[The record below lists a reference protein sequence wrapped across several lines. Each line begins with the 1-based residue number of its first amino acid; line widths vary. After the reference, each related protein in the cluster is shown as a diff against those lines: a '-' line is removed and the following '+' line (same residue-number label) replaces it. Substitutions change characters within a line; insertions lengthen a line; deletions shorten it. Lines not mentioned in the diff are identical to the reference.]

1 MREDLVN
8 RECAAKQHRRDAA
21 PQRLVSRGAS
31 IHLER
36 GPDGRVGATG
46 DLSASF
52 GHRLGQ
58 GDASDGIYAGWHW
71 DGTHLALSNDAYGFY
86 PLFVWIAS
94 TSCVLA
100 TELTELLAL
109 GAPRTL
115 DYDALSVFLR
125 VGFFVGDDT
134 PFRAIRAVPS
144 NATIEW
150 TAAGPHVVE
159 RRKVVKA
166 SILTRDAAIDGFIEL
181 VRHSVARRLPAGAY
195 EMPLSGGRDSRHV
208 LLALN
213 EAGAPPAACVTVAHY
228 PPRSNDDI
236 RVASRLCEQLGI
248 SHVVVPQ
255 YQDRIAAE
263 REKNARTHF
272 LSYEH
277 AQFVALA
284 DYLRAVTQETYDG
297 IAGDVLSQSSYLS
310 PDAYARFLTGPAAAA
325 EYVLDGYGEAV
336 SDTALV
342 HVLSRPLMREVP
354 RERAIARLA
363 QEIASHLDAP
373 NPVASFFFWNRTRR
387 EIALSPYGVLRGV
400 TVHAPYLDRALFDL
414 LASLP
419 AALVMDR
426 RLHTDAVA
434 RAYPHVAD
442 VPYAARRRELSPSA
456 QRRLALGLTR
466 TVLASP
472 ALFRVGTLLPR
483 LLAAVVDGDPARLWH
498 TQVTTYLGQLNG
510 LASLCPSRR
519 SKADRPRGFG

>member
-1 MREDLVN
+1 MQEDLVN
-8 RECAAKQHRRDAA
+8 REAAAKQHRRDDA

-31 IHLER
+31 IHLEC
-36 GPDGRVGATG
+36 GPDGRVAATG

-58 GDASDGIYAGWHW
+58 DDASDGIYAGWHW

-86 PLFVWIAS
+86 PLFVWITS

-125 VGFFVGDDT
+125 LGFFVGNDT

-150 TAAGPHVVE
+150 AAAGPRVVE
-159 RRKVVKA
+159 RRRVVKA
-166 SILTRDAAIDGFIEL
+166 SSLTRDAAIDGFVEL
-181 VRHSVARRLPAGAY
+181 VRHSVARRLPDGAY
-195 EMPLSGGRDSRHV
+195 EMPLSGGRDSRHI
-208 LLALN
+208 LLALS

-228 PPRSNDDI
+228 PPRCNDDI
-236 RVASRLCEQLGI
+236 RVASQLCERLGI

-297 IAGDVLSQSSYLS
+297 IAGDVLSQSSYLN
-310 PDAYARFLTGPAAAA
+310 PDAHARFLADLAAAA
-325 EYVLDGYGEAV
+325 EYVLDGDGAAV

-342 HVLSRPLMREVP
+342 HLLSRPLMREVP
-354 RERAIARLA
+354 RERAIARLI
-363 QEIASHLDAP
+363 QEISSHLDAP
-373 NPVASFFFWNRTRR
+373 NPVAAFFFWNRTRR
-387 EIALSPYGVLRGV
+387 EIALNPYGVLRGV

-419 AALVMDR
+419 AAIEMDR
-426 RLHTDAVA
+426 RLHTDAIA

-442 VPYAARRRELSPSA
+442 VPYAVHRRQVSPGA
-456 QRRLALGLTR
+456 QRGLALGLTR

-472 ALFRVGTLLPR
+472 ALFRLGALLPR
-483 LLAAVVDGDPARLWH
+483 LLAAAVDGDPARLWH
-498 TQVTTYLGQLNG
+498 AQVTTYLGQLNG
-510 LASLCPSRR
+510 LGSLFPPR
-519 SKADRPRGFG
+519 SVSEER